1 MSRLL
6 LLVCLGALSACAVT
20 APRSVPPSAAS
31 SRVVYMDLY
40 ADPDADPLP
49 TPPPVEPLP
58 HAEPVTPPVARSSV
72 PIDDPATPTAFVD
85 VGVREDADTPLTR
98 PDRVAPPVIEATP
111 APTPVVAQGG
121 LALAAE
127 PVPIAPAYTFD
138 VRQGEFARNALERWC
153 TAHDV
158 RLVWQSSFDI
168 PLIADATFP
177 ASTLRDAVSQ
187 LLRAIYH
194 PRAPLIAEEHPNN
207 VLVIRQ
213 P

>member
-6 LLVCLGALSACAVT
+6 VLICLGALSACAVT
-20 APRSVPPSAAS
+20 SPRSVPPPAAS

-49 TPPPVEPLP
+49 SPPPVEPLP
-58 HAEPVTPPVARSSV
+58 HAEPVNLPDARLPVAV
-72 PIDDPATPTAFVD
+72 NEPATPTAFVN
-85 VGVREDADTPLTR
+85 VGVREGAATPLAP
-98 PDRVAPPVIEATP
+98 PDPVAAPVIEATP
-111 APTPVVAQGG
+111 VPTPAVAQGG
-121 LALAAE
+121 LVLAAE

-177 ASTLRDAVSQ
+177 ASTLREAVSQ